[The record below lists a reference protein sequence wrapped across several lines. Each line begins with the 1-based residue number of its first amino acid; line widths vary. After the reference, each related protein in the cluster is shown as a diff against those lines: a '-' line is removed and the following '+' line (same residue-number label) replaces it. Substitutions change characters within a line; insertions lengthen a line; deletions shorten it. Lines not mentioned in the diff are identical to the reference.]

1 MSSVWRLPLKY
12 SDKEGKGY
20 CDALM
25 PSQCRYGSDAKGL
38 FQCSSGEIVKVEWLG
53 VFRNEKGECQEQ
65 LEWISQCLYGKSF
78 EWVQSQWYARLRT
91 LDGWWDKIRL
101 RKVDNE

>member
-1 MSSVWRLPLKY
+1 MSNIWKLPLKY

-25 PSQCRYGSDAKGL
+25 PSQCRIGSDNKCL

-53 VFRNEKGECQEQ
+53 VFRNEKGESQEQ

-91 LDGWWDKIRL
+91 LDGWWDKLRC